1 MRVKRPL
8 VIGADG
14 GIGKE
19 LTAALRAKGR
29 NPLATTRRSVPLSD
43 EGPEVLYLDLADDV
57 GSWTPPAE
65 AADVAFLCAAIT
77 TTDQCR
83 QDPAGTRRVNVE
95 NTVLLADRL
104 MRSGWFVIFFS
115 TNLVFDGSTPKCAA
129 SAPVCPRTEY
139 GRQKAEAEAR
149 LLALGSSVAVLRLSK
164 VLTPSFSLFSRWA
177 DELAQGRPVA
187 PFNDMGMAP
196 VPMDLLIQVLLDLAD
211 SPLGGIWQL
220 SATDEMSYAQAAL
233 QLCRRAGSS
242 EALVR
247 PVSWRDVCPHL
258 EHVPAHTTLD
268 CSRLAHAFGLEPLS
282 TQHALARTFGEM
294 K

>member
-29 NPLATTRRSVPLSD
+29 NPLATTRRSVPLPSGAPD
-43 EGPEVLYLDLADDV
+43 ALYLDLAGDM
-57 GSWTPPAE
+57 GSWAPPE
-65 AADVAFLCAAIT
+65 TADVAFFCAAIT
-77 TTDQCR
+77 ATDQCR
-83 QDPAGTRRVNVE
+83 KDPAGTRLVNVE
-95 NTVLLADRL
+95 NTVLLAEQL
-104 MRSGWFVIFFS
+104 VLGGWFVVFLS
-115 TNLVFDGSTPKCAA
+115 TNLVFDGSMPQCAA

-164 VLTPSFSLFSRWA
+164 VLTPNFSLFLRWA
-177 DELAQGRPVA
+177 VELSQGRPVA

-196 VPMDLLIQVLLDLAD
+196 VPMDLLIQVLLDLAE

-233 QLCRRAGSS
+233 QLCRHRGSS

-247 PVSWRDVCPHL
+247 PVSWQEACPDL
-258 EHVPAHTTLD
+258 EHVPAHNTLD
-268 CSRLAHAFGLEPLS
+268 CSRLTQAFGLEPLS
-282 TQHALARTFGEM
+282 ARHALARTFGEM
-294 K
+294 Q